1 MKAFKF
7 TFDSCGNLLK
17 HKEVIIKA
25 NNIGQA
31 QDRFVEHL
39 KRIGL
44 WEHMWKL
51 DFEASEVEVLE

>member
-7 TFDSCGNLLK
+7 EFNSPNNIISS
-17 HKEVIIKA
+17 KEIIIKA

-31 QDRFVEHL
+31 QDRFVEYL
-39 KRIGL
+39 KEIGL

-51 DFEASEVEVLE
+51 TFEASEVEVY